1 MTKPIQINLN
11 NKTISS
17 VKGTTWTQE
26 VVDHILN
33 EGDGGRCRRAPTQ
46 ERMPFLEMTSPDG
59 LSAGMFY
66 RDPPKNV

>member
-1 MTKPIQINLN
+1 MMKTTLINLN
-11 NKTISS
+11 NLIISS

-33 EGDGGRCRRAPTQ
+33 EGDVEMCRRAPTQ
-46 ERMPFLEMTSPDG
+46 VRMPFLEMTSPDG

-66 RDPPKNV
+66 RTKNK